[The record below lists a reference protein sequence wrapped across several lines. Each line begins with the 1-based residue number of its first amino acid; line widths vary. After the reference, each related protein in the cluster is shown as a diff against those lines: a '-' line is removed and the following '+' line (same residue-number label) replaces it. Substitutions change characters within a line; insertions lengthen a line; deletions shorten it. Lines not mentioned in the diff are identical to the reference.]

1 MALTQA
7 IPITRHPYADGSYK
21 KMLIDGN
28 WVDAASGK
36 RFETHN
42 PATGELLAT
51 VAEGDAEDVN
61 RAVAAARRAFEGPW
75 SKVKP
80 FERQALL
87 LKLAD
92 LVEKNFEELSQLDT
106 LDMGAPNS
114 RTRGNKLRVL
124 GMLRYYAGQAT
135 ALHGETIENS
145 LPGEIFSY
153 TLKEP
158 VGVVGAIIPWNGPLA
173 ASVWKI
179 GPAIATGCTV
189 ILKPAEEAPLT
200 SLRLGELAMEA
211 GIPPGVVNVVPGYGE
226 TAGAAL
232 ASHPDVD
239 KVAFTG
245 SHVTGQSIVKASAGN
260 LKRVS
265 LELGGKSPDIVFADA
280 DLDAAVPGA
289 AMAVFAN
296 SGQICSAG
304 TRLFVESKVYDEFV
318 GRVAECGKKLQVGN
332 GLDPNTQIGPL
343 VSAQQME
350 RVSGYLALDQKEGAK
365 ALAGGAPLTE
375 GALSKGYFVPPTVFA
390 NVQDNM
396 RIAQEE
402 IFGPVIS
409 AISFKDTD
417 KLIQRANATT
427 FGLGSGVGTKD
438 VSKAHPAAT
447 RAWQTAKVF
456 ELHTFVILEGALA
469 GYPLTDVRAILY
481 DGKYHDVDSSEMSF
495 KIAGREALKSGDHFL
510 LAMHEFPDGDALG
523 SSLGLFCAL
532 GEMGKERGDERGGT
546 RAPLPQ
552 RHRRTAAQRAA
563 VAPAIPARAARD
575 AAGPSGDWSPPGVAL
590 DRAAGAGAAARVRGR
605 GDGVRRGRCDRRQ
618 QPAAEYPRPQCRGN
632 SDLRRRRI
640 HLDREPRRRRDRAA
654 GGGRRRSRWLSR
666 RRLVR
671 RRDGCPADLPRRA
684 PLVREANE
692 RDRPEDRRS
701 EVDRPRREGVRGGG
715 RHDPPGRTGCGCP
728 PDSRPSLLLLGRRK
742 HLAGERDR

>member
-1 MALTQA
+1 MAVTQA
-7 IPITRHPYADGSYK
+7 IPITSHPYADGSYK
-21 KMLIDGN
+21 KMLIDGK

-36 RFETHN
+36 KFETLN

-51 VAEGDAEDVN
+51 VAEGDAEDIN
-61 RAVAAARRAFEGPW
+61 RAVTAARRVFEGPW

-80 FERQALL
+80 FERQSLL
-87 LKLAD
+87 LRLAD

-106 LDMGAPNS
+106 LDMGAPIS

-145 LPGEIFSY
+145 LPGDIFSY

-173 ASVWKI
+173 ATAWKI

-189 ILKPAEEAPLT
+189 VLKPAEEAPLT
-200 SLRLGELAMEA
+200 SLRLAELVMEA

-232 ASHPDVD
+232 ASHPGVD

-245 SHVTGQSIVKASAGN
+245 SHVTGQSIIRASAGN

-304 TRLFVESKVYDEFV
+304 TRLFVEHKIYDEFV
-318 GRVAECGKKLQVGN
+318 SRVAEYGKKLQVGN

-343 VSAQQME
+343 VSEQQLE
-350 RVSGYLALDQKEGAK
+350 RVSSYLAIGQKEGAK
-365 ALAGGAPLTE
+365 ALAGGARLTE
-375 GALSKGYFVPPTVFA
+375 GTLSKGYFVPPTVFA

-409 AISFKDTD
+409 AISFQDSD
-417 KLIQRANATT
+417 DLIQRANATT
-427 FGLGSGVGTKD
+427 FGLGSGVWTTN
-438 VSKAHPAAT
+438 VSKAVKISKAL
-447 RAWQTAKVF
+447 RA
-456 ELHTFVILEGALA
+456 
-469 GYPLTDVRAILY
+469 
-481 DGKYHDVDSSEMSF
+481 
-495 KIAGREALKSGDHFL
+495 
-510 LAMHEFPDGDALG
+510 G
-523 SSLGLFCAL
+523 SVWV
-532 GEMGKERGDERGGT
+532 
-546 RAPLPQ
+546 Q
-552 RHRRTAAQRAA
+552 A
-563 VAPAIPARAARD
+563 V
-575 AAGPSGDWSPPGVAL
+575 
-590 DRAAGAGAAARVRGR
+590 
-605 GDGVRRGRCDRRQ
+605 
-618 QPAAEYPRPQCRGN
+618 
-632 SDLRRRRI
+632 
-640 HLDREPRRRRDRAA
+640 
-654 GGGRRRSRWLSR
+654 
-666 RRLVR
+666 
-671 RRDGCPADLPRRA
+671 
-684 PLVREANE
+684 
-692 RDRPEDRRS
+692 
-701 EVDRPRREGVRGGG
+701 
-715 RHDPPGRTGCGCP
+715 
-728 PDSRPSLLLLGRRK
+728 
-742 HLAGERDR
+742 